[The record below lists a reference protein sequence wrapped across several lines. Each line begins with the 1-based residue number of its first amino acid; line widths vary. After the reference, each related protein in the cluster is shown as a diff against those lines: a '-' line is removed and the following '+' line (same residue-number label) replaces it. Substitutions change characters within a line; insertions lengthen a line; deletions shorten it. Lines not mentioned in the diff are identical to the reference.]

1 MQFEDAEDWQILE
14 DWDYEKL
21 RNWFINEGFSNSEIT
36 YSGSLV
42 SSLFYIDI
50 GKNEL
55 CLSAYEKSIRID
67 SPNFRKSIPYVEF
80 YIPFSLIGGMR
91 HLKHPTN
98 EVNICSKD
106 RKIIAS
112 ILDMDAG
119 KVQKQRKEI

>member
-50 GKNEL
+50 GKMSYAFLLMKNQFEL
-55 CLSAYEKSIRID
+55 IPQILENLFLMLNFIFLSR
-67 SPNFRKSIPYVEF
+67 
-80 YIPFSLIGGMR
+80 
-91 HLKHPTN
+91 
-98 EVNICSKD
+98 
-106 RKIIAS
+106 
-112 ILDMDAG
+112 
-119 KVQKQRKEI
+119 